1 MRGAFGHGNQENK
14 AKVLPKLQKKVSIA
28 EILAIGS
35 KTHSPFYN

>member
-14 AKVLPKLQKKVSIA
+14 TKVLPQLQKKVSIA

-35 KTHSPFYN
+35 KTRNSFYN